1 MGTSFSFFL
10 QSINIMNT
18 FIFVFIAGAMIS
30 SCYAQVS
37 FCDWRENPLGTCEC
51 NDQLFVND
59 DCTQGFFCYT
69 NTTTPAGADG
79 CFLECIDGYTLYV
92 DPRNGG
98 SWRCIPDSDAGFLIC
113 PNRQWNTE
121 CACPDC
127 DIGACE
133 CEGQIRVSQDCR
145 QAKYCNGDGSYQTLD
160 CYLGQIVKVNVVTLE
175 WYCDED
181 DGRCPGAF
189 NVGCDADPAYPTFPS
204 TSTTTT
210 TTTTTTSGG
219 ATVVGSVLML
229 ISSFIASF

>member
-1 MGTSFSFFL
+1 MGTSISFFL
-10 QSINIMNT
+10 QSINIMN
-18 FIFVFIAGAMIS
+18 IFKFFFIAGAMIS

-69 NTTTPAGADG
+69 NTTTPAGA
-79 CFLECIDGYTLYV
+79 E
-92 DPRNGG
+92 
-98 SWRCIPDSDAGFLIC
+98 GFLIC
-113 PNRQWNTE
+113 PNRQWNTK

-133 CEGQIRVSQDCR
+133 CEGQIRASQDCR
-145 QAKYCNGDGSYQTLD
+145 QAKYCNGDGSSQTLD

-210 TTTTTTSGG
+210 TTTTATTSGG
-219 ATVVGSVLML
+219 ATVVGTVLML
-229 ISSFIASF
+229 IGSFI